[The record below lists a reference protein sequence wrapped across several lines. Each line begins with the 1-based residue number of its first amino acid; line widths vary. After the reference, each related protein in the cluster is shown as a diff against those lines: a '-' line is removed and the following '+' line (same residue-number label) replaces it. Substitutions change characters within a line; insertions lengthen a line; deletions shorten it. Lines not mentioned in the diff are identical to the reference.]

1 MHLHAV
7 YAAEVAIGAGSATFE
22 GHVHQ
27 LEIRD
32 AGYFFRHLHST
43 RLLHPLLRP
52 LLSPPSLVWLHRVGR
67 LE

>member
-32 AGYFFRHLHST
+32 AGYFFRHLHTPMYAVVASAAAAAAVST
-43 RLLHPLLRP
+43 ELGMAP
-52 LLSPPSLVWLHRVGR
+52 
-67 LE
+67 